1 MGRKAKF
8 DETKKVKKGPG
19 RKSKKQPDPVFKK
32 GLIDDDKEE
41 KKLSHRQKQRAARRA
56 KKKKEIIEKKKAL
69 KEAKKNIAKQQE
81 KTIDESDDEISGDE
95 NAKGFTDDNKE
106 WLTLKQ
112 KGKKMIQESKSDSV
126 NESDEGS
133 DENMSDAEDNMSD
146 AEKEQDQDSDDGDD
160 DNDEVEKSALKSG
173 KEMYKVGKLDDLFND
188 TDDEQEQDDEEDT
201 SVSNKIT
208 YHSDSSEKDD
218 DDNDDE
224 GDDDMLPIEKANIK
238 LKRKQRLDKKLA
250 DQELQLNIAKQ
261 DVFAFPSEEELQNPT
276 SLQDIHQR
284 IKDVVSVLNDFNRLK
299 EEGRSRCEYT
309 DLLLKDLCVYYS
321 YNEFLMEVLMQIF
334 PVQELVE
341 FLEASEV
348 ARPLT
353 IRTNSLKT
361 RRRDLAQALINRGV
375 NLDPVGK
382 WSKVGLVIYSS
393 TVPIGATPE
402 YLAGHYILQ
411 GASSFLPV
419 MALAPQENERILDMC
434 AAPGGKASHIAAIMK
449 NTGSLFANDANK
461 ERTKAIVGNFHRLGV
476 VNAVICN
483 YDGRTFPEVIKGFDR
498 VLVDAP
504 CTGTGVIAKDPSVK
518 TSKDQKDIQRCFNLQ
533 RQLLLAA
540 IDCCNAKS
548 STGGYI
554 VYSTCSILPE
564 ENEWV
569 VNYALKRRNVKL
581 VPTGLDFGTEGF
593 VKYRHHRFHPSLKL
607 TRRFYP
613 HTHNMDGFFVA
624 KLKKF
629 SNVIPEPFK
638 DEDDEEVKEGEEI
651 QQNGDATQEEKDS
664 TKKAPVKRPAEVSK
678 VEPQNKKSK
687 FTKPVNGAIPANESK
702 AINESTK
709 VSQQITQVTN
719 VQNKK
724 KKRKNKKNKNAVGQ
738 NSENSGISQSKSIN
752 VSKGQEKVVAKSEN
766 STQQPKVSNSDKK
779 DAINKNSDNVENKS
793 PGKNK
798 KKNKK
803 NKNAGGQNSES
814 SINSKQQSISG
825 EQEKVKAETEKSA
838 QQPKVSNSGNKE
850 SLNKSTDIVENK
862 SPGKNKNKNKKKNK
876 QVMKNTDTNVNKN
889 EEKITEKIEMMA
901 AKKLKNKKKKKQVGQ
916 LNGKNKNLDT
926 KTSNGSNKFKKNKN
940 KKNLKV

>member
-1 MGRKAKF
+1 M
-8 DETKKVKKGPG
+8 
-19 RKSKKQPDPVFKK
+19 
-32 GLIDDDKEE
+32 
-41 KKLSHRQKQRAARRA
+41 
-56 KKKKEIIEKKKAL
+56 
-69 KEAKKNIAKQQE
+69 
-81 KTIDESDDEISGDE
+81 
-95 NAKGFTDDNKE
+95 
-106 WLTLKQ
+106 
-112 KGKKMIQESKSDSV
+112 
-126 NESDEGS
+126 
-133 DENMSDAEDNMSD
+133 
-146 AEKEQDQDSDDGDD
+146 
-160 DNDEVEKSALKSG
+160 
-173 KEMYKVGKLDDLFND
+173 GKLDDLFND
-188 TDDEQEQDDEEDT
+188 TDDEQQDEDEEDAN
-201 SVSNKIT
+201 VSNKMT
-208 YHSDSSEKDD
+208 YDSDSSEKDD
-218 DDNDDE
+218 DDYDDE

-238 LKRKQRLDKKLA
+238 LKQKQRLDKKLA

-498 VLVDAP
+498 VLLDAP

-629 SNVIPEPFK
+629 SNVIVSIFN
-638 DEDDEEVKEGEEI
+638 I
-651 QQNGDATQEEKDS
+651 I
-664 TKKAPVKRPAEVSK
+664 PVILLH
-678 VEPQNKKSK
+678 KSY
-687 FTKPVNGAIPANESK
+687 I
-702 AINESTK
+702 
-709 VSQQITQVTN
+709 
-719 VQNKK
+719 
-724 KKRKNKKNKNAVGQ
+724 
-738 NSENSGISQSKSIN
+738 
-752 VSKGQEKVVAKSEN
+752 
-766 STQQPKVSNSDKK
+766 
-779 DAINKNSDNVENKS
+779 
-793 PGKNK
+793 
-798 KKNKK
+798 
-803 NKNAGGQNSES
+803 
-814 SINSKQQSISG
+814 
-825 EQEKVKAETEKSA
+825 
-838 QQPKVSNSGNKE
+838 
-850 SLNKSTDIVENK
+850 
-862 SPGKNKNKNKKKNK
+862 
-876 QVMKNTDTNVNKN
+876 
-889 EEKITEKIEMMA
+889 
-901 AKKLKNKKKKKQVGQ
+901 
-916 LNGKNKNLDT
+916 
-926 KTSNGSNKFKKNKN
+926 
-940 KKNLKV
+940 

>member
-19 RKSKKQPDPVFKK
+19 RKAKKQPDPVFR
-32 GLIDDDKEE
+32 KELLE
-41 KKLSHRQKQRAARRA
+41 TEDQVKKLTHRQKQRAAKRA
-56 KKKKEIIEKKKAL
+56 KKKAEIVEKRKAIKQGKKNEAKEIETNDEDIKKPVV
-69 KEAKKNIAKQQE
+69 
-81 KTIDESDDEISGDE
+81 
-95 NAKGFTDDNKE
+95 KGFSDDNKE
-106 WLTLKQ
+106 WLKPKQ
-112 KGKKMIQESKSDSV
+112 KVKQQKKQKDSDSDICDQ
-126 NESDEGS
+126 DEGS
-133 DENMSDAEDNMSD
+133 EM
-146 AEKEQDQDSDDGDD
+146 EQDS
-160 DNDEVEKSALKSG
+160 EVESEHEEETKTVSEK
-173 KEMYKVGKLDDLFND
+173 YKVGTLDDLFKD
-188 TDDEQEQDDEEDT
+188 SDEEEADPSSEEEG
-201 SVSNKIT
+201 SVNNGNAGYNSD
-208 YHSDSSEKDD
+208 DSSEEES
-218 DDNDDE
+218 DE
-224 GDDDMLPIEKANIK
+224 DGDGEDMLPIEKANLK
-238 LKRKQRLDKKLA
+238 LKKKQKEEKKLA
-250 DQELQLNIAKQ
+250 DEEMQLNISKQ

-276 SLQDIHQR
+276 SLQDVQQR
-284 IKDVVSVLNDFNRLK
+284 IKDVVSVLTEFNRLK

-309 DLLLKDLCVYYS
+309 DLLLKDLCTYYS

-341 FLEASEV
+341 FLEASEI
-348 ARPLT
+348 ARPVT

-449 NTGSLFANDANK
+449 NTGALFANDANK
-461 ERTKAIVGNFHRLGV
+461 ERTKAVVGNFHRLGV

-483 YDGRTFPEVIKGFDR
+483 YDGRQFPEVIKGFDR
-498 VLVDAP
+498 VLLDAP

-518 TSKDQKDIQRCFNLQ
+518 TTKDQKDIQRCFNLQ

-593 VKYRHHRFHPSLKL
+593 MKYRHHRFHPSLKL

-629 SNVIPEPFK
+629 SNVIPEAVIDDDDK
-638 DEDDEEVKEGEEI
+638 ETEGADEETVDTNEGD
-651 QQNGDATQEEKDS
+651 QSTDAISNNVTSKVSGPQKRTLEPES
-664 TKKAPVKRPAEVSK
+664 NIAEPQTKKMK
-678 VEPQNKKSK
+678 
-687 FTKPVNGAIPANESK
+687 G
-702 AINESTK
+702 
-709 VSQQITQVTN
+709 
-719 VQNKK
+719 
-724 KKRKNKKNKNAVGQ
+724 
-738 NSENSGISQSKSIN
+738 EN
-752 VSKGQEKVVAKSEN
+752 AKS
-766 STQQPKVSNSDKK
+766 ST
-779 DAINKNSDNVENKS
+779 
-793 PGKNK
+793 G
-798 KKNKK
+798 
-803 NKNAGGQNSES
+803 NA
-814 SINSKQQSISG
+814 
-825 EQEKVKAETEKSA
+825 A
-838 QQPKVSNSGNKE
+838 
-850 SLNKSTDIVENK
+850 
-862 SPGKNKNKNKKKNK
+862 
-876 QVMKNTDTNVNKN
+876 VN
-889 EEKITEKIEMMA
+889 
-901 AKKLKNKKKKKQVGQ
+901 
-916 LNGKNKNLDT
+916 
-926 KTSNGSNKFKKNKN
+926 KKNKN
-940 KKNLKV
+940 KKGPQSQNLNNSNSKVQDKMGSAEKLQDSRKQQEPSLHGQGKQHEKKNSKLGKNRKVNGLTENKNKKANENKPNSSNPMKTTNKKHSKFNKNHSKIKRKV

>member
-19 RKSKKQPDPVFKK
+19 RKARKQPDPVFKK
-32 GLIDDDKEE
+32 GLLDDDKEE
-41 KKLSHRQKQRAARRA
+41 KKLSHRQKQRAARRV
-56 KKKKEIIEKKKAL
+56 KKKKEIVEKKKAL
-69 KEAKKNIAKQQE
+69 KEAKKNVAKQQE
-81 KTIDESDDEISGDE
+81 KIIAEESDQSSGDE
-95 NAKGFTDDNKE
+95 NAQGFTDDNKE
-106 WLTLKQ
+106 WLKLKP
-112 KGKKMIQESKSDSV
+112 KNKKNVKETKADSESEPDDVSEDEEMSEEEDEQGQES
-126 NESDEGS
+126 E
-133 DENMSDAEDNMSD
+133 
-146 AEKEQDQDSDDGDD
+146 DGDD
-160 DNDEVEKSALKSG
+160 DPKVEKKSG
-173 KEMYKVGKLDDLFND
+173 KESYKVGKLDDLFVD
-188 TDDEQEQDDEEDT
+188 TDDEQDNDEDNEEDDT
-201 SVSNKIT
+201 NVSNKMT
-208 YHSDSSEKDD
+208 YDSDSSEKDD
-218 DDNDDE
+218 DDE
-224 GDDDMLPIEKANIK
+224 GDDDDMLPIEKANIK
-238 LKRKQRLDKKLA
+238 LKKKQKLDKKLA
-250 DQELQLNIAKQ
+250 DEELQLNIAKQ
-261 DVFAFPSEEELQNPT
+261 DVFAFPSQEELDNPT

-284 IKDVVSVLNDFNRLK
+284 IKDVVTVLGDFNRLK
-299 EEGRSRCEYT
+299 QEGKSRCEYT
-309 DLLLKDLCVYYS
+309 ELLLKDLCVYYS
-321 YNEFLMEVLMQIF
+321 YNEFLMEVLMQMF

-461 ERTKAIVGNFHRLGV
+461 DRTKAVVGNFHRLGV

-483 YDGRTFPEVIKGFDR
+483 YDGRQFPDVIKGFDR
-498 VLVDAP
+498 VLLDAP

-518 TSKDQKDIQRCFNLQ
+518 TTKDPKDIQRCFNLQ

-607 TRRFYP
+607 TKRFYP
-613 HTHNMDGFFVA
+613 HTHNMDGFYVA

-629 SNVIPEPFK
+629 SNVIPEVVN
-638 DEDDEEVKEGEEI
+638 DEEEEEEVKEGEEV
-651 QQNGDATQEEKDS
+651 QQNGDATPKEQTEAI
-664 TKKAPVKRPAEVSK
+664 KAPVKRPAETNK
-678 VEPQNKKSK
+678 MEPQNKKSK
-687 FTKPVNGAIPANESK
+687 PAGVVN
-702 AINESTK
+702 
-709 VSQQITQVTN
+709 
-719 VQNKK
+719 
-724 KKRKNKKNKNAVGQ
+724 RY
-738 NSENSGISQSKSIN
+738 
-752 VSKGQEKVVAKSEN
+752 
-766 STQQPKVSNSDKK
+766 
-779 DAINKNSDNVENKS
+779 
-793 PGKNK
+793 
-798 KKNKK
+798 
-803 NKNAGGQNSES
+803 
-814 SINSKQQSISG
+814 
-825 EQEKVKAETEKSA
+825 
-838 QQPKVSNSGNKE
+838 
-850 SLNKSTDIVENK
+850 
-862 SPGKNKNKNKKKNK
+862 
-876 QVMKNTDTNVNKN
+876 
-889 EEKITEKIEMMA
+889 
-901 AKKLKNKKKKKQVGQ
+901 
-916 LNGKNKNLDT
+916 NLIIYI
-926 KTSNGSNKFKKNKN
+926 
-940 KKNLKV
+940 

>member
-19 RKSKKQPDPVFKK
+19 RKAKKQPDPVFKK

-56 KKKKEIIEKKKAL
+56 KKRKEIIEKKKAL
-69 KEAKKNIAKQQE
+69 KEAKKNVVKQQE
-81 KTIDESDDEISGDE
+81 KTIDESDEISGDE
-95 NAKGFTDDNKE
+95 NTKGFTDDNKE

-112 KGKKMIQESKSDSV
+112 KGKKAVKEPKSDSDD
-126 NESDEGS
+126 ETEEGSEDMSDEG
-133 DENMSDAEDNMSD
+133 EEQ
-146 AEKEQDQDSDDGDD
+146 EQDQDSDNVSD
-160 DNDEVEKSALKSG
+160 DNEDEKTDQKSG

-188 TDDEQEQDDEEDT
+188 TDDDQQDGEEDT
-201 SVSNKIT
+201 DVSHKIT
-208 YHSDSSEKDD
+208 YDSDSSEKDD
-218 DDNDDE
+218 DDDNE
-224 GDDDMLPIEKANIK
+224 GDDDMLPIEKANIR
-238 LKRKQRLDKKLA
+238 LKKKQKLDKKLA

-284 IKDVVSVLNDFNRLK
+284 IKDVVTVLSDFSRLK

-483 YDGRTFPEVIKGFDR
+483 YDGRLFPDVIKGFDR
-498 VLVDAP
+498 VLLDAP

-581 VPTGLDFGTEGF
+581 VPAGLDFGTEGF

-638 DEDDEEVKEGEEI
+638 DEDDEEVKEGEDV
-651 QQNGDATQEEKDS
+651 QQNGDATQEEQASK
-664 TKKAPVKRPAEVSK
+664 TKAPVKRSAEESK

-687 FTKPVNGAIPANESK
+687 PTKPMNGAKPAKVSMVVTEESTSVSK
-702 AINESTK
+702 AN
-709 VSQQITQVTN
+709 TQEIN

-724 KKRKNKKNKNAVGQ
+724 KNRKNKNKKNAGGQ
-738 NSENSGISQSKSIN
+738 KSENIEISKQQSIN
-752 VSKGQEKVVAKSEN
+752 VSGGQDKVVAKTEEN
-766 STQQPKVSNSDKK
+766 AHQPKVSNSDKI
-779 DAINKNSDNVENKS
+779 DSSNKSSNTLENKS

-803 NKNAGGQNSES
+803 
-814 SINSKQQSISG
+814 
-825 EQEKVKAETEKSA
+825 
-838 QQPKVSNSGNKE
+838 
-850 SLNKSTDIVENK
+850 
-862 SPGKNKNKNKKKNK
+862 KNK
-876 QVMKNTDTNVNKN
+876 QGLKNTETDVVKKN
-889 EEKITEKIEMMA
+889 EGKITEKIEIMA

-916 LNGKNKNLDT
+916 LNSKNKNVDI
-926 KTSNGSNKFKKNKN
+926 KTSNTLNKFKKNKN
-940 KKNLKV
+940 KKT

>member
-19 RKSKKQPDPVFKK
+19 RKARKQPDPVFKK
-32 GLIDDDKEE
+32 ELLEDDTTE
-41 KKLSHRQKQRAARRA
+41 KKLTHRQKQRAAKRA
-56 KKKKEIIEKKKAL
+56 KKKAELAEKRKAL
-69 KEAKKNIAKQQE
+69 KQAKKNVAKQKEVTINDEGDNSSDEETPQGKQKE
-81 KTIDESDDEISGDE
+81 KNKPKAYKSESEEDDDDEGDSGNEDNDESEME
-95 NAKGFTDDNKE
+95 
-106 WLTLKQ
+106 
-112 KGKKMIQESKSDSV
+112 V
-126 NESDEGS
+126 
-133 DENMSDAEDNMSD
+133 
-146 AEKEQDQDSDDGDD
+146 DSDDDM
-160 DNDEVEKSALKSG
+160 SG
-173 KEMYKVGKLDDLFND
+173 KKKVGGEKYKVGTLDDLFKDSDNENGD
-188 TDDEQEQDDEEDT
+188 ASSEDEGADSGGKLEYD
-201 SVSNKIT
+201 
-208 YHSDSSEKDD
+208 SDSSGAEKDSDD
-218 DDNDDE
+218 DDDDE
-224 GDDDMLPIEKANIK
+224 DDMLPIEKANIK
-238 LKRKQRLDKKLA
+238 LKKKQKIDKQLA
-250 DQELQLNIAKQ
+250 DEEMQLNIAKQ
-261 DVFAFPSEEELQNPT
+261 DVFAFPSEEELQNPA
-276 SLQDIHQR
+276 SLQDVHQR
-284 IKDVVSVLNDFNRLK
+284 IKDVVTVLGDFNRLK
-299 EEGRSRCEYT
+299 EDGRSRCEYT
-309 DLLLKDLCVYYS
+309 DLLLKDLCTYYS

-341 FLEASEV
+341 FLEASET
-348 ARPLT
+348 ARPVT

-382 WSKVGLVIYSS
+382 WSKVGLVVYSS

-449 NTGSLFANDANK
+449 NTGTLFANDANK

-483 YDGRTFPEVIKGFDR
+483 HDGREFPDVMKGFDR
-498 VLVDAP
+498 VLLDAP

-518 TSKDQKDIQRCFNLQ
+518 TTKDQKDIQRCFNIQ

-540 IDCCNAKS
+540 IDCCSAKS

-638 DEDDEEVKEGEEI
+638 DEDDEEIDGKSTEKATE
-651 QQNGDATQEEKDS
+651 NGDVDSDEEKTQS
-664 TKKAPVKRPAEVSK
+664 QNKKQGPVKRPAPADSAQ
-678 VEPQNKKSK
+678 PQQKKA
-687 FTKPVNGAIPANESK
+687 KPNVQAKPNLQAKPNVQAK
-702 AINESTK
+702 
-709 VSQQITQVTN
+709 TN
-719 VQNKK
+719 VQGKPSVPAKSKVQPKPKAGAKPAPANKVQVDK
-724 KKRKNKKNKNAVGQ
+724 TQ
-738 NSENSGISQSKSIN
+738 PTENSS
-752 VSKGQEKVVAKSEN
+752 
-766 STQQPKVSNSDKK
+766 
-779 DAINKNSDNVENKS
+779 
-793 PGKNK
+793 

-803 NKNAGGQNSES
+803 NRKNKNKPNVVNTDQAKGPNTS
-814 SINSKQQSISG
+814 
-825 EQEKVKAETEKSA
+825 
-838 QQPKVSNSGNKE
+838 SNSVNQ
-850 SLNKSTDIVENK
+850 
-862 SPGKNKNKNKKKNK
+862 SPNLQGKKKNKNKNKNK
-876 QVMKNTDTNVNKN
+876 TTNK
-889 EEKITEKIEMMA
+889 
-901 AKKLKNKKKKKQVGQ
+901 
-916 LNGKNKNLDT
+916 
-926 KTSNGSNKFKKNKN
+926 
-940 KKNLKV
+940 

>member
-19 RKSKKQPDPVFKK
+19 RKARKQPDPVFKK
-32 GLIDDDKEE
+32 GLLDDDKEE
-41 KKLSHRQKQRAARRA
+41 KKLSHRQKQRAARRV
-56 KKKKEIIEKKKAL
+56 KKKKEIVEKKKAL
-69 KEAKKNIAKQQE
+69 KEAKKNVAKQQE
-81 KTIDESDDEISGDE
+81 KIIAEESDQSSGDE
-95 NAKGFTDDNKE
+95 KAQGFTDDNKE
-106 WLTLKQ
+106 WLKLKP
-112 KGKKMIQESKSDSV
+112 KNKKNVKETKADSDSEPDDV
-126 NESDEGS
+126 SEDEEMS
-133 DENMSDAEDNMSD
+133 EEEDEQGQE
-146 AEKEQDQDSDDGDD
+146 SDDGDD
-160 DNDEVEKSALKSG
+160 DPKVEKKSG
-173 KEMYKVGKLDDLFND
+173 KESYKVGKLDDLFVD
-188 TDDEQEQDDEEDT
+188 TDDEQDNDEDNEEDDT
-201 SVSNKIT
+201 NVSNKMT
-208 YHSDSSEKDD
+208 YDSDSSEKDD
-218 DDNDDE
+218 DDE
-224 GDDDMLPIEKANIK
+224 GDDDDMLPIEKANIK
-238 LKRKQRLDKKLA
+238 LKKKQKLDKKLA
-250 DQELQLNIAKQ
+250 DEELQLNIAKQ
-261 DVFAFPSEEELQNPT
+261 DVFAFPSQEELDNPT

-284 IKDVVSVLNDFNRLK
+284 IKDVVTVLGDFNRLK
-299 EEGRSRCEYT
+299 QEGKSRCEYT
-309 DLLLKDLCVYYS
+309 ELLLKDLCVYYS
-321 YNEFLMEVLMQIF
+321 YNEFLMEVLMQMF

-461 ERTKAIVGNFHRLGV
+461 DRTKAVVGNFHRLGV

-483 YDGRTFPEVIKGFDR
+483 YDGRQFPDVIKGFDR
-498 VLVDAP
+498 VLLDAP

-518 TSKDQKDIQRCFNLQ
+518 TTKDQKDIQRCFNLQ

-607 TRRFYP
+607 TKRFYP
-613 HTHNMDGFFVA
+613 HTHNMDGFYVA

-629 SNVIPEPFK
+629 SNVIPEVVN
-638 DEDDEEVKEGEEI
+638 DEEEEEEVKEGEEV
-651 QQNGDATQEEKDS
+651 QQNGDATPKEQTEAM
-664 TKKAPVKRPAEVSK
+664 KAPVKRPAETNK
-678 VEPQNKKSK
+678 MEPQNKKSK
-687 FTKPVNGAIPANESK
+687 PAGVVNREKATNKNKDVKENTKETKQNADKTDEKANTK
-702 AINESTK
+702 NE
-709 VSQQITQVTN
+709 
-719 VQNKK
+719 K
-724 KKRKNKKNKNAVGQ
+724 KKR
-738 NSENSGISQSKSIN
+738 
-752 VSKGQEKVVAKSEN
+752 
-766 STQQPKVSNSDKK
+766 
-779 DAINKNSDNVENKS
+779 
-793 PGKNK
+793 NK

-803 NKNAGGQNSES
+803 TPISQSEQGTQNTKQPNVEINENK
-814 SINSKQQSISG
+814 INVKGPQI
-825 EQEKVKAETEKSA
+825 KVKENTAVKAPSVASQSKIELNQKKTEVINKTNDITDNQIKS
-838 QQPKVSNSGNKE
+838 
-850 SLNKSTDIVENK
+850 

-876 QVMKNTDTNVNKN
+876 PALNKPEANAVNKN
-889 EEKITEKIEMMA
+889 EAKITDKIEIA
-901 AKKLKNKKKKKQVGQ
+901 ASKKLKNKKKKKQVGQ
-916 LNGKNKNLDT
+916 LNEKKSGGPKP
-926 KTSNGSNKFKKNKN
+926 SNGSISNKFNKN
-940 KKNLKV
+940 KVKKN